1 MQVHTD
7 VTIGDVVPPILDQAT
22 NQGGTGQASQIGSMC
37 FLKFV

>member
-7 VTIGDVVPPILDQAT
+7 VTIGDVVPPILDQVT
-22 NQGGTGQASQIGSMC
+22 DQGGTGQASQIGSMC